1 MKPLA
6 VLALLALLSCPA
18 SAQITLTTYYVV
30 PPTSGCNGLV
40 AMGPASNMW
49 SGGCT
54 PPYMYVAE
62 PSGCAQASTGW
73 PPFWISGDTVYTNLC
88 STPCEL
94 SIWDAGGSQCVL
106 LCQIGLN
113 MSVASEQGGTGAIA
127 IQNPIAAGTPL
138 QLSIN
143 GQPPSELTLFDA
155 QGRIV
160 ERIPMA
166 LTTTFT
172 GSTSLSPGPYLL
184 QARWPDDRAA
194 TQRVV
199 VQ

>member
-6 VLALLALLSCPA
+6 VLALLALLACPA
-18 SAQITLTTYYVV
+18 SAQITLTSYYVV
-30 PPTSGCNGLV
+30 PPTNGCNGLA

-54 PPYMYVAE
+54 PPYMYVVE
-62 PSGCAQASTGW
+62 PTGCAQGTDGFT
-73 PPFWISGDTVYTNLC
+73 PFWVSGDTVYTSLC
-88 STPCEL
+88 STPCQL
-94 SIWDAGGSQCVL
+94 SIWDASVGECVI
-106 LCQIGLN
+106 LCQLPVIT
-113 MSVASEQGGTGAIA
+113 SVLEEPSSRGAIV

-155 QGRIV
+155 QGRVV

-166 LTTTFT
+166 SATTFT
-172 GSTSLSPGPYLL
+172 GNTALSPGPYLL
-184 QARWPDDRAA
+184 YARWPDDHVAA
-194 TQRVV
+194 QRVV

>member
-1 MKPLA
+1 MKAWVIPALA
-6 VLALLALLSCPA
+6 ALLAFPA
-18 SAQITLTTYYVV
+18 AAQITLTTYYTVL
-30 PPTSGCNGLV
+30 PTNGCNGLA

-54 PPYMYVAE
+54 PPYMYVVE

-73 PPFWISGDTVYTNLC
+73 PPFWVSGDTVYTQLC
-88 STPCEL
+88 SVPCQL
-94 SIWDAGGSQCVL
+94 SIWDASVGECVI
-106 LCQIGLN
+106 LCQIPVITAMEEETRG
-113 MSVASEQGGTGAIA
+113 SGTVTL
-127 IQNPIAAGTPL
+127 QNPIAAGIPL
-138 QLSIN
+138 QLSVT

-166 LTTTFT
+166 SATTIA
-172 GSTSLSPGPYLL
+172 GSTLLRPGPYLL
-184 QARWPDDRAA
+184 QIRWPDERVA